1 MFRKASTLIIA
12 AAATAATAA
21 VSVPGTA
28 LANDT
33 IGTPQPCVKL
43 SDVTGP
49 DFDVKQCG
57 VSDVD
62 QFRAGL
68 ENNGNAYCG
77 PASLYNVLHY
87 WGHVKKAPVGW
98 VTTRVGNLDPKDQA
112 DYNVIT
118 NSIGRIGVDSK
129 YDGGTKLSNL
139 QTAFTIATKPARDIG
154 WSTGVGNVST
164 ATSPDFSG
172 ELAKRLNQG
181 PLQIA
186 YGRYKAGPEAGSLQ
200 RSGGHIVTVV
210 AAKGSFNGNTVQL
223 KLSDPGRAGDHGDG
237 DYLKTQS
244 DYQLLDVTLTKKS
257 IKEYVPVT
265 DNEETAEDESLQPG
279 TYRTVTRWELTG
291 PQYIGSTRQ
300 MIENF
305 NWFVMAPPVG

>member
-1 MFRKASTLIIA
+1 MIRKTSLILA
-12 AAATAATAA
+12 AAATLTGVATFQ
-21 VSVPGTA
+21 GTA
-28 LANDT
+28 SADK
-33 IGTPQPCVKL
+33 IGTPAPCVKATDI
-43 SDVTGP
+43 SGA

-68 ENNGNAYCG
+68 ENDGNAYCG

-87 WGHVKKAPVGW
+87 WGHVRKAPVGW
-98 VTTRVGNLDPKDQA
+98 VTTRVGQLDPKDPA

-129 YDGGTKLSNL
+129 YDGGTSLSNL
-139 QTAFTIATKPARDIG
+139 QTAWTIATKPARDAG
-154 WSTGVGNVST
+154 WSTSVGNMST
-164 ATSPDFSG
+164 ANTTDFSG
-172 ELAKRLNQG
+172 ELAKKLNEG

-186 YGRYKAGPEAGSLQ
+186 YGRYKAGPTAGSLQ

-223 KLSDPGRAGDHGDG
+223 KLSDPGRAGDHKEPG
-237 DYLKTQS
+237 YLGTQS
-244 DYQLLDVTLTKKS
+244 EYQLLDVTLEKKT
-257 IKEYVPVT
+257 IWEYRPVT
-265 DNEETAEDESLQPG
+265 DDPDTGVDESLKPG
-279 TYRTVTRWELTG
+279 TYRSVVRWELTG
-291 PQYIGSTRQ
+291 PQYIGTTRQ

-305 NWFVMAPPVG
+305 NWFDMSAPTP